1 MEWKVRREDDFLASK
16 IEKELEVSRPMAQIL
31 VSLGLDFEQAKKLLN
46 DPTDLFEVSEKIYGM
61 EEAAKTILANTSK
74 RCRIFA
80 DYDVDG
86 LMSGFILYRY
96 LSKRFKDIDIYY
108 PKRED
113 GYGLNIEWCTEEVK
127 ENPENLLVITVD
139 NGITANAEVDLL
151 KENGAT
157 VVIVDHH
164 EPSAVLPKADAICD
178 AWVDGK
184 YGTHLCAAAV
194 AWKVVIEMELLKEKN
209 PIVVNKTMRKFL
221 PSVAIAT
228 ISDVMPSNNEN
239 RAIIQEGL
247 KLINAGRDKAMDVLM
262 KEENI
267 EKMRSRDVA
276 WTIAPELNA
285 CSRMQ
290 EVELARKF
298 IFGEDSSEKYL
309 SNVAKDIKLLNKRRK
324 NLTQKAISDIL
335 TSHDYSNDIVCFA
348 DATDYP
354 IGLMGI
360 LAGKLSEMTDK
371 PAIVYRRSTE
381 EEDLASGSARAPEGY
396 NIKDII
402 NYETEQGNAM
412 GAMGHSQAC
421 GCCIIPSR
429 IDEFNESL
437 KNYVPTISLDDDFED
452 ANDDLSF
459 EDRLVKAFIECDPD
473 AEPMHPKEDVL
484 DAIITPDDMDYDTR
498 MEINSFGYTSDDI
511 PKIGILNAEVE
522 AIPWETSGGK
532 RHVLFR
538 MRDSKNRSKYA
549 VYWNGLGEYED
560 MGKPEYVNLCGS
572 LDNGAFC
579 RYFRGANLTEH
590 STILVVDKMDV
601 A

>member
-1 MEWKVRREDDFLASK
+1 MEWKVRKENAILEMR
-16 IEKELEVSRPMAQIL
+16 IEKGLGVSRPMAQIM
-31 VSLGLDFEQAKKLLN
+31 VSLGLDYEQAKKLLN
-46 DPTDLFEVSEKIYGM
+46 DPTDLFDVSSEIYGM
-61 EEAAKTILANTSK
+61 KEAARTILSNTSK

-127 ENPENLLVITVD
+127 KAPENLLVITVD
-139 NGITANAEVDLL
+139 NGITANDEVDLL

-157 VVIVDHH
+157 VVIIDHH
-164 EPSAVLPKADAICD
+164 EPSPVLPKADAICD
-178 AWVDGK
+178 AWIDGK

-194 AWKVVIEMELLKEKN
+194 AWKVVIEMELLKDKN
-209 PIVVNKTMRKFL
+209 PIVVNKTMKEFL

-247 KLINAGRDKAMDVLM
+247 KLINDGKDKTMNVLM

-290 EVELARKF
+290 EVELAQKL
-298 IFGEDSSEKYL
+298 IFGEENSESYL
-309 SNVAKDIKLLNKRRK
+309 SNVAKDIKLLNRKRK

-335 TSHDYSNDIVCFA
+335 MSHDYSDDIVCFA
-348 DATDYP
+348 DATEYP
-354 IGLMGI
+354 IGLLGI
-360 LAGKLSEMTDK
+360 LAGKLCEMTGK
-371 PAIVYRRSTE
+371 PSIVYRRSSI
-381 EEDLASGSARAPEGY
+381 EEDMASGSARAPEGY

-402 NYETEQGNAM
+402 NYETEQGNAL
-412 GAMGHSQAC
+412 GAMGHANAC
-421 GCCIIPSR
+421 GCCVIPSR
-429 IDEFNESL
+429 IEEFNQSL
-437 KNYVPTISLDDDFED
+437 HDYVPTIQLGDIDFDDNMD
-452 ANDDLSF
+452 F
-459 EDRLVKAFIECDPD
+459 EDRLVLALTEGVEQEAPI
-473 AEPMHPKEDVL
+473 HPKEDIL
-484 DAIITPDDMDYDTR
+484 DAVITPDDMNYDTR

-511 PKIGILNAEVE
+511 PKLGILNAKVE

-560 MGKPEYVNLCGS
+560 MGKPKYVNLCGS

-579 RYFRGANLTEH
+579 RFFRGANLTEH

>member
-1 MEWKVRREDDFLASK
+1 MEWKVRKEDDFLVSK

-31 VSLGLDFEQAKKLLN
+31 VSLGLDFEQAEKLLN

-209 PIVVNKTMRKFL
+209 PIVVNKTMREFL

-247 KLINAGRDKAMDVLM
+247 KLINDGKDKAMSILM

-348 DATDYP
+348 DATEYP
-354 IGLMGI
+354 IGLLGI
-360 LAGKLSEMTDK
+360 LAGKLCEMTDK
-371 PAIVYRRSTE
+371 PSIVYRRSSI
-381 EEDLASGSARAPEGY
+381 EEDMASGSARAPEGY

-402 NYETEQGNAM
+402 NYETEQGNAL
-412 GAMGHSQAC
+412 GAMGHANAC
-421 GCCIIPSR
+421 GCCVIPSR
-429 IDEFNESL
+429 IEEFNQSL
-437 KNYVPTISLDDDFED
+437 RDYVPTIELGDDIDDDMD
-452 ANDDLSF
+452 F
-459 EDRLVKAFIECDPD
+459 EDRLYLALTEENENAPI
-473 AEPMHPKEDVL
+473 HPKEDIL
-484 DAIITPDDMDYDTR
+484 DAVITPDDMDYDTR
-498 MEINSFGYTSDDI
+498 VEINSFGYTSDDI
-511 PKIGILNAEVE
+511 PKLGILNAKVE

-538 MRDSKNRSKYA
+538 MRNSKNRSKYA

>member
-1 MEWKVRREDDFLASK
+1 MEWKVRKEDALLVCK
-16 IEKELEVSRPMAQIL
+16 IEKELNISRPMAQIM
-31 VSLGLDFEQAKKLLN
+31 VSLGLDYEQARKLLN
-46 DPTDLFEVSEKIYGM
+46 DPTDLFEISNKIYGM

-96 LSKRFKDIDIYY
+96 LSRRFENIDIYF

-113 GYGLNIEWCTEEVK
+113 GYGLNIKWCAEEVK
-127 ENPENLLVITVD
+127 EDPKNLLVITVD
-139 NGITANAEVDLL
+139 NGITAIEETKLL

-157 VVIVDHH
+157 VVIIDHH
-164 EPSAVLPKADAICD
+164 EPSAVLPDADAICD

-194 AWKVVIEMELLKEKN
+194 VWKVVIEMELLKAKN
-209 PIVVNKTMRKFL
+209 PIVINKTMREFL

-247 KLINAGRDKAMDVLM
+247 KLINAGKDKTMNVLM

-298 IFGEDSSEKYL
+298 IFGEDNSENYL
-309 SNVAKDIKLLNKRRK
+309 SNVAKDIKLLNKKRK
-324 NLTQKAISDIL
+324 NLTQKAIEDIL
-335 TSHDYSNDIVCFA
+335 AGHDYSNDIVCFA

-360 LAGKLSEMTDK
+360 LAGKLSEMTGK
-371 PAIVYRRSTE
+371 PAIVYRHSQE

-412 GAMGHSQAC
+412 GAMGHAQAC

-437 KNYVPTISLDDDFED
+437 KNYVPTISMDDVIDIDDDMD
-452 ANDDLSF
+452 F
-459 EDRLVKAFIECDPD
+459 EDRLYLALTEGTDQ
-473 AEPMHPKEDVL
+473 ETPMHPKEDVL

-511 PKIGILNAEVE
+511 PKIGILNTEVE

-560 MGKPEYVNLCGS
+560 MGKPKYVNLCGS